1 MTPSHRYAKTG
12 DIITEK
18 RLKNTG
24 RNVKNKVYMTMNKL
38 KNKIIKML
46 GGFTPEE
53 HEKLVRL
60 QCLFEKMCSYESILD
75 EMRFMYGCPA
85 ELWCKKIYVIVENA
99 YNFYNSLY
107 KEEKNERID

>member
-1 MTPSHRYAKTG
+1 MN
-12 DIITEK
+12 
-18 RLKNTG
+18 L
-24 RNVKNKVYMTMNKL
+24 NKL

-107 KEEKNERID
+107 KEEKDERID

>member
-1 MTPSHRYAKTG
+1 MN
-12 DIITEK
+12 
-18 RLKNTG
+18 L
-24 RNVKNKVYMTMNKL
+24 NKL

-53 HEKLVRL
+53 NEKLVRL

-85 ELWCKKIYVIVENA
+85 ELWCKKIYVIVENG
-99 YNFYNSLY
+99 YNFYNSRY
-107 KEEKNERID
+107 KEEKDERID

>member
-1 MTPSHRYAKTG
+1 MT
-12 DIITEK
+12 
-18 RLKNTG
+18 L
-24 RNVKNKVYMTMNKL
+24 NKL

-46 GGFTPEE
+46 GGVTSEE
-53 HEKLVRL
+53 HEKSVRL

-85 ELWCKKIYVIVENA
+85 EQWCKKIYVIVENA

-107 KEEKNERID
+107 KEEKDERID